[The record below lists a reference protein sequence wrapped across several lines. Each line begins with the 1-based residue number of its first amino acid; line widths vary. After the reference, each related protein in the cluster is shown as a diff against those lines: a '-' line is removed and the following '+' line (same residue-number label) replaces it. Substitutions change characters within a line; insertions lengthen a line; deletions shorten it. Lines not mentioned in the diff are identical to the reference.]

1 MTPQLEC
8 SLEQRHET
16 KASDDKKARWSYDC
30 KGSSFYELFA
40 KKTRTKPTSL
50 FTEYYNITMMM
61 PQDAYF
67 LK

>member
-16 KASDDKKARWSYDC
+16 KARDDKKARWSYDC
-30 KGSSFYELFA
+30 KDSSFYELFA
-40 KKTRTKPTSL
+40 KTRTKHTSL
-50 FTEYYNITMMM
+50 FTECYNITMMM